1 MQDAAPAERSAEE
14 LSDFGRSAPRGPE
27 WIMHVWSHTRRA
39 VQLEGRKRG
48 RQGRE
53 GRKRKRKGRKRAG
66 RGQGGE
72 MASCR
77 KPGRLVRAR
86 ARARA

>member
-14 LSDFGRSAPRGPE
+14 LSDFGRSAPRGSE
-27 WIMHVWSHTRRA
+27 WIMHVWSHTPRA

-53 GRKRKRKGRKRAG
+53 GRKKGNGREG

-77 KPGRLVRAR
+77 KPGRLARAR